1 MNIIALIPARGGS
14 KRIPKKNIKLF
25 NGEPLVNHSIKYA
38 KNCNLIDEI
47 YVSTDDEEISL
58 ISSKAGAS
66 VIKRPIN
73 ISGDNATT
81 ESAIKHTLKSLSK
94 KPDIIVLLQPTSPYR
109 PKDSLKEALNKFI
122 DNDYDSLLSITPTHR
137 FIWSIDKKN
146 NLKASYDFLKRP
158 RRQDLK
164 TSEINFIENGSLYIF
179 KYESFLLSENRLGGK
194 IGYVEFDEEFSH
206 EIDTYYDFKFLEGLV
221 KNETN

>member
-14 KRIPKKNIKLF
+14 KGIPKKNIKLF

-38 KNCNLIDEI
+38 KNCNFIDEI

-109 PKDSLKEALNKFI
+109 PKDSLQEALNKFI
-122 DNDYDSLLSITPTHR
+122 NNNYDSLLSISPTHR

-164 TSEINFIENGSLYIF
+164 KSEINFIENGSLYIF